1 MTDDPQVLTRQLMR
15 GRWSRVLNGPL
26 PIFLGVA
33 DPWMGDRLKHV
44 ASVCCC
50 ITPIDRMPQIL
61 LAKEKRCSY
70 LNDPLISRFCECLA
84 THQNPEAR

>member
-33 DPWMGDRLKHV
+33 DP
-44 ASVCCC
+44 
-50 ITPIDRMPQIL
+50 
-61 LAKEKRCSY
+61 
-70 LNDPLISRFCECLA
+70 
-84 THQNPEAR
+84 